1 MENEMN
7 IVSEESKELANRLD
21 NRERDL
27 LDKVGSC
34 RTYRKHHVKG
44 SVQKKYFS
52 LGGQFF
58 RKESESQL

>member
-44 SVQKKYFS
+44 SVQKKMIYSCYFPFK
-52 LGGQFF
+52 G
-58 RKESESQL
+58 RVKK